1 MQGRRISAYLQY
13 LMTCSGVE
21 DVYQES
27 EAFFKRYLRL
37 DVSASQTYRVTLASG
52 TSLQEEELYEGQ
64 SYQDSDWVYAMIDG
78 SFILTREGYKEVK
91 VGRVFSERS
100 VCLQSHTAHQ
110 ERVRLSASEY
120 CAHQGSHQAF
130 KPKMES
136 LLSKIDPHKL
146 VFISDGCPW
155 IGQWIS
161 EKYPQATQILD
172 YYHAVEKLTVGT
184 KNILKSANWIEQ
196 QQEYLLAGQVS
207 QVIENIKQLKRLPES
222 EKEQLIIYY
231 QNNSYRMNYDQY
243 KANGYYI
250 GSGAIEAAHRTLIQ
264 ERMKRSGQRW
274 GKYAE
279 TLLKL
284 RVAFKSKKDHLI
296 ENLFRKVA

>member
-1 MQGRRISAYLQY
+1 MAS
-13 LMTCSGVE
+13 SGVE

-27 EAFFKRYLRL
+27 EVFFEKYLRL
-37 DVSASQTYRVTLASG
+37 KVSASQTYRVTQTIG
-52 TSLQEEELYEGQ
+52 ESLKEEVLYEGQ
-64 SYQDSDWVYAMIDG
+64 TYEDSDGVYAMIDG
-78 SFILTREGYKEVK
+78 SFILTRGGYKEVK

-100 VCLQSHTAHQ
+100 VCLQSHTANQ
-110 ERVRLSASEY
+110 ERIRLSASEY
-120 CAHQGSHQAF
+120 CAHHGSNHEF

-136 LLSKIDPHKL
+136 LLSKIAPDKL
-146 VFISDGCPW
+146 IFITDGCPW

-172 YYHAVEKLTVGT
+172 YYHAVEKLAEGT
-184 KNILKSANWIEQ
+184 KSILKSTDWLEKQ
-196 QQEYLLAGQVS
+196 KELLLEGQVS
-207 QVIENIKQLKRLPES
+207 QVIEHVKALKKLPETD
-222 EKEQLIIYY
+222 KEQLITYY
-231 QNNSYRMNYDQY
+231 QNNTYRMDYAQY

-274 GKYAE
+274 GQC
-279 TLLKL
+279 TDPLIKL

-296 ENLFRKVA
+296 ENLFKKAA